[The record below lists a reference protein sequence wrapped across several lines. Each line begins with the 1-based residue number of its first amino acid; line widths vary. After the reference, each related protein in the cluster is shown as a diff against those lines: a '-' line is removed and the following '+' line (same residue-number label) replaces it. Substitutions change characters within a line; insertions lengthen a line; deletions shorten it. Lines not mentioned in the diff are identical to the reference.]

1 MTTEQ
6 PFQISNN
13 VVLLERYE
21 GVANLLSAFGAATP
35 SRLILQG
42 SISSLLPEI
51 FKGGFGRLGW
61 GFGPILDSSV
71 KLDGEQL
78 KKMCSRRKQKSQDSS
93 GWEFHPL
100 IFSAAFILR
109 AIKVNITIATTSPM
123 ERGLPNKA

>member
-78 KKMCSRRKQKSQDSS
+78 KKMCSRRKQESQDSS
-93 GWEFHPL
+93 GWEFHPI
-100 IFSAAFILR
+100 IFSDAFSLMQR
-109 AIKVNITIATTSPM
+109 KVKTTVAKNSPI